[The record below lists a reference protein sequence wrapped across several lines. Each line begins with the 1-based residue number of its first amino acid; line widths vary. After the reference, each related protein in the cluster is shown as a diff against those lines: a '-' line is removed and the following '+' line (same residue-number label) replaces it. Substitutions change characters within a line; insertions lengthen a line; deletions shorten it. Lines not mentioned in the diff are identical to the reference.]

1 MSSKNY
7 ATTSGSI
14 AQTSAG
20 QTIPANMGVVVTDVQ
35 LVSNGTIAA
44 TLQVYAGNSASAPMI
59 ANLAVSAST
68 TSPTFM
74 PFNIP
79 VSAPNGVFTV
89 CTGTGASFIIH
100 YAPGSA

>member
-7 ATTSGSI
+7 ATSTGSI
-14 AQTSAG
+14 AQASAG
-20 QTIPANMGVVVTDVQ
+20 QTIAIGCAVTDVQ
-35 LVSNGTIAA
+35 LLSNGTAAA
-44 TLQVYAGNSASAPMI
+44 TLQIYAGTSASGVMI
-59 ANLAVSAST
+59 ASLTVPAST

-79 VSAPNGVFTV
+79 VAAPNGVFTV

-100 YAPGSA
+100 YAPGAA